1 MHVQYLQRCVAALLG
16 LALCEMAHAADHYLT
31 IGGGGSPQNN
41 QVSLERNV
49 LFFQRTLGDC
59 GVKDPQHE
67 VFFAC
72 GNDPVARDLQF
83 VPLNTEPPKVNLLL
97 SRLFG
102 RDKDLWNNYRP
113 HVLKDLKGPAT
124 RAAVA
129 QWFANEG
136 RRLAEGDR
144 LFVYFTGHGSGGQRG
159 QPRNTTMDLW
169 MDGGM
174 PVREF
179 TKLLDQLPPK
189 VKVVLVMVQC
199 HSGGFA
205 DVIFKD
211 AIAGPALAD
220 QTRCGFFA
228 TWPERLAAGCTP
240 DSVEENYR
248 EYSTWFWA
256 ALSGKLRNGTPIT
269 KPDYDGDGKT
279 SLAEAHAYVQLT
291 SDTVDIP
298 LCTSDVLVRQFGKTT
313 NNKIAGLMSSTS
325 SFEKLLELASPD
337 QRAVLD
343 GLSKQLEL
351 KGDARVSVAMKL
363 ATSIEAERTA
373 LTKQKD
379 GSKQEAEGLRRQ
391 LRGAVLAKWPE
402 MNNAWHPAVGKAL
415 ATDSEAIV
423 KLIQSHPAYAKWE
436 KLDEAA
442 DQADDKSFKLERKWV
457 KCQRMIYVAE
467 SVALAANLEKTAP
480 PLVVQRYKEIRK
492 AECGGFGE

>member
-1 MHVQYLQRCVAALLG
+1 MLIAVLMVARVAQAG
-16 LALCEMAHAADHYLT
+16 DRYLT

-49 LFFQRTLGDC
+49 VFFQRTLVDC

-72 GNDPVARDLQF
+72 GNDPTARDLQF
-83 VPLNTEPPKVNLLL
+83 VPPKAEPPRVNLLL

-102 RDKDLWNNYRP
+102 REQDLWNNYRP
-113 HVLKDLKGPAT
+113 HELKDLKGPAT
-124 RAAVA
+124 RAAIT

-136 RRLAEGDR
+136 RRLADGDR
-144 LFVYFTGHGSGGQRG
+144 LFIYFTGHGSGGQRS

-179 TKLLDQLPPK
+179 IRLLDQLPPK

-211 AIAGPALAD
+211 AIAGPALAE
-220 QTRCGFFA
+220 QVRCGFFA

-256 ALSGKLRNGTPIT
+256 ALSGKLRNGTPIA
-269 KPDYDGDGKT
+269 KPDYDKDGKT

-298 LCTSDVLVRQFGKTT
+298 LCTSDVLVRQFGRTANSKVT
-313 NNKIAGLMSSTS
+313 GLMSSTS
-325 SFEKLLELASPD
+325 SFEKLVELASAD
-337 QRAVLD
+337 QRAVLEGLSQQLDLKGNDRVSAAIKLANTVDGERRSLVRQKDRLMQEAD
-343 GLSKQLEL
+343 GLRK
-351 KGDARVSVAMKL
+351 
-363 ATSIEAERTA
+363 
-373 LTKQKD
+373 
-379 GSKQEAEGLRRQ
+379 Q
-391 LRGAVLAKWPE
+391 LRGAVMGKWPE
-402 MNNAWHPAVGKAL
+402 MTNAWHPAVTKAL
-415 ATDSEAIV
+415 ETDAAAIV
-423 KLIQSHPAYAKWE
+423 KVIESHPAFARWE
-436 KLDEAA
+436 KLEESA
-442 DQADDKSFKLERKWV
+442 DQSDEKAFTQERKWV
-457 KCQRMIYVAE
+457 KCQRLIYVAE

-480 PLVVQRYKEIRK
+480 PLVRERYRELRK